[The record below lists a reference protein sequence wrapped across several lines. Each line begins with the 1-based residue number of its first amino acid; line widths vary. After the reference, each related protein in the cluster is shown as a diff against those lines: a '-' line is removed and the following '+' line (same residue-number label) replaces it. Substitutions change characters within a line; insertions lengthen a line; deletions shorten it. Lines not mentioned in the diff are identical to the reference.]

1 MRPAGCGL
9 FLWPGRLDDR
19 IWLVRCPALFSPG
32 TDGSLRLC
40 IGPGAFGIGLF
51 LSGCTLFPGVPA
63 GTALRPGRLCLFR
76 FSRFPGFSHRVR
88 FPELSGGR
96 AGGLFAAFACLW
108 LFLEPER
115 RFFFFYGFLAPAFA
129 QGVQGLG
136 HGLFGGLPLVVGKA
150 DFHLIAGFIPEDAHF
165 GLAVQQGPGK
175 RIQIILTVLVQ
186 FARSF
191 FIVHL
196 LPPVS
201 PYGVILP

>member
-1 MRPAGCGL
+1 MRAFSVAG
-9 FLWPGRLDDR
+9 PTGRPDLA
-19 IWLVRCPALFSPG
+19 CPLS
-32 TDGSLRLC
+32 
-40 IGPGAFGIGLF
+40 GAFQSGNRWKSSILHRSRC
-51 LSGCTLFPGVPA
+51 LSGCTLFPGFPA

-96 AGGLFAAFACLW
+96 SGGLFAAFACLR

-115 RFFFFYGFLAPAFA
+115 RFFFFFYGFLAPAFA